1 MLGARRKGLGVSG
14 RGIQD
19 ERTRGEHV
27 APTYDRKDED
37 ISLLVLRGPDM
48 GRRFLVKPPG
58 GIIGREEGAAVQTRD
73 TTISRRAALIEFG
86 EGGRVLITDLG
97 SKNGVF
103 IDGVRISRAEIYD
116 GNHVQLSNDTVM
128 RVRFQDPIETEL
140 LQELAGSTTKDSL
153 TGLPNRRYLRER
165 LEQEMAWTRR
175 RQDPLSL
182 ALFDVDDFT
191 KVVDADGQKAAD
203 DLFAVIAGMVRK
215 ATRQEDVVA
224 RYGADELVVVMR
236 GTGADEARDTTE
248 RLRKLIG
255 ARVFDVGDVPIK
267 ATVSAGVV
275 TYEGADEG
283 DAAPPAPKKVPRP
296 SKATK
301 KKTKAKKPAADA
313 AVDVLDPIAE
323 QDVTELLARADAA
336 LFKAKGAGKD
346 CLALWEDT
354 KGD

>member
-1 MLGARRKGLGVSG
+1 MSG
-14 RGIQD
+14 QGIQD
-19 ERTRGEHV
+19 ERTRGEAV

-73 TTISRRAALIEFG
+73 TTISRRAALLEFG
-86 EGGRVLITDLG
+86 NDGRILITDLG
-97 SKNGVF
+97 SKNGVY

-140 LQELAGSTTKDSL
+140 LQELQVAVTKDSL

-165 LEQEMAWTRR
+165 LEQEMAWARR
-175 RQDPLSL
+175 RKDPLSL
-182 ALFDVDDFT
+182 ALFDVDDFK
-191 KVVDADGQKAAD
+191 KVIDADGQKAAD
-203 DLFAVIAGMVRK
+203 DLLSVIATMVRK

-236 GTGADEARDTTE
+236 GTGAEQARDTVD
-248 RLRKLIG
+248 RLRKQVG

-267 ATVSAGVV
+267 ATVSVGVV
-275 TYEGADEG
+275 TYDGTDDDEP
-283 DAAPPAPKKVPRP
+283 APPPVPRP
-296 SKATK
+296 ATK
-301 KKTKAKKPAADA
+301 KKKGTKKKKASKKAKG
-313 AVDVLDPIAE
+313 DVALRTEELDPIAE
-323 QDVTELLARADAA
+323 RDVTELLARADAA

-346 CLALWEDT
+346 CLVFWEDT

>member
-1 MLGARRKGLGVSG
+1 MSG
-14 RGIQD
+14 QGIQD
-19 ERTRGEHV
+19 ERTRGERV

-73 TTISRRAALIEFG
+73 TTISRRAALLEFG
-86 EGGRVLITDLG
+86 DGGRVLITDLG

-128 RVRFQDPIETEL
+128 RVRFQDPVETEL
-140 LQELAGSTTKDSL
+140 LQELAGSATKDSR
-153 TGLPNRRYLRER
+153 TGLPNRRYLKER

-175 RQDPLSL
+175 RRDPLSL
-182 ALFDVDDFT
+182 ALLDVDDFK
-191 KVVDADGQKAAD
+191 KVIDADGQKAAD
-203 DLFAVIAGMVRK
+203 ELFAVIAAMVRK

-236 GTGADEARDTTE
+236 GTGADEARDTAE

-255 ARVFDVGDVPIK
+255 ARVYDVGDVPIK
-267 ATVSAGVV
+267 ATVSVGVV
-275 TYEGADEG
+275 TYDGEPEDDEE
-283 DAAPPAPKKVPRP
+283 PPPKVPRP
-296 SKATK
+296 RKAAK
-301 KKTKAKKPAADA
+301 KKKKKGTKADEPAAGV
-313 AVDVLDPIAE
+313 VDVLDPIAE

-336 LFKAKGAGKD
+336 LYKAKGAGKD